1 MKIGQ
6 LMKVMVAVDG
16 SRNSLRAGKLAVNLA
31 KKTGSRLI
39 VVSVITTPPYA
50 ISGSHYFATERKKT
64 ERWIGQILNLAR
76 SGHVKVSTQ
85 ILLSVSVVK
94 SLLDYAASKNVD
106 LIVVG
111 TRGLGTFKRLAIGS
125 VSSALVNH
133 SRCSVL
139 VVR

>member
-1 MKIGQ
+1 MKTGQ
-6 LMKVMVAVDG
+6 LKKVMVAVDG
-16 SRNSLRAGKLAVNLA
+16 SKNSFRAGKLAVNLA
-31 KKTGSRLI
+31 KKVGSRLI
-39 VVSVITTPPYA
+39 VVSVIPTPPYA
-50 ISGSHYFATERKKT
+50 ISGSRYFTTERKKT

-85 ILLSVSVVK
+85 ILLDVSVVK
-94 SLLDYAASKNVD
+94 SLLDYAASKKVD

-133 SRCSVL
+133 STCSVL